1 MKPAIL
7 LTCAVSA
14 IVLMGCATVG
24 YTPPEDSSLIG
35 ERPYPNADDVCVA
48 IGENELT
55 QEYLDDSAT
64 LIGCPTQERGAI
76 SDRINAGGITLETIG
91 GWVLLSVPD

>member
-7 LTCAVSA
+7 FTCAVSTVA
-14 IVLMGCATVG
+14 LMGCATVG
-24 YTPPEDSSLIG
+24 YTPPEDSGLIG
-35 ERPYPNADDVCVA
+35 VRPYPNADDVCVV

-55 QEYLDDSAT
+55 QDYLDDSAT

-76 SDRINAGGITLETIG
+76 SDRISDGGITLETIG
-91 GWVLLSVPD
+91 DWVLLSVPD